1 VDLLDFFR
9 DVRPWGQF
17 WRLLSQL
24 GSDSR
29 YAKAQIDDPE
39 VAQMLA
45 EEENEKRKAGEVPE
59 KWRPRPA
66 DFTLLHEMMAQQ
78 IDLLSDIVVITGR
91 GLPSNGTRKFA
102 DRFPRPE
109 NELVKARK
117 AVEDRE
123 DARYLEQMDEVF
135 VAAKVRWRAQQD
147 AQASEVADAL
157 SEGS

>member
-29 YAKAQIDDPE
+29 YAKAQVDDPE
-39 VAQMLA
+39 VAMMLA
-45 EEENEKRKAGEVPE
+45 EEEIQKRNAGEAE
-59 KWRPRPA
+59 ERWRPRPA
-66 DFTLLHEMMAQQ
+66 DFTLLHEMAAQQ
-78 IDLLSDIVVITGR
+78 IDLLSDLVVITGR

-102 DRFPRPE
+102 DRFPRPV
-109 NELVKARK
+109 NEMTKARK
-117 AVEDRE
+117 AVEARE
-123 DARYLEQMDEVF
+123 DARYIEQMDDV
-135 VAAKVRWRAQQD
+135 VLAAKARWRAQQA

-157 SEGS
+157 GEK